1 MDIGIVV
8 PAYNVAPWIG
18 EAIGSVLAQTHR
30 DWTMVVVD
38 DGSGDATA
46 DIVGAVRDP
55 RVRLIRQAN
64 SGVSAARNRGM
75 AEIGADALLFLDAD
89 DWLAPD
95 ALHCL
100 ARALDA
106 SPDAVAAA
114 GAFMFA
120 EAGTLRRPPGGDIL
134 ERLLVRNL
142 FANGGHLLL
151 RGSAVREAG
160 GFLPNLAFGE
170 DWEYWI
176 RIAVQ
181 GSIAAAE
188 ETAPLL
194 FVRQRSGGAYHRLA
208 ANPAAFAPC
217 MDAIFAN
224 PVLLARFGAARLAA
238 IRRHTAAENDWIVG
252 RELIRHGRR
261 TEGMAWL
268 RRSVLAHPSVRR
280 AALLAAAPV
289 LGLLPARLRGP
300 FQPYRVRFHA
310 MTHALPPY

>member
-1 MDIGIVV
+1 MHIGIVT

-18 EAIGSVLAQTHR
+18 DAIGSVLAQTHR
-30 DWTMVVVD
+30 DWTLVVVD
-38 DGSGDATA
+38 DGSTDATA
-46 DIVGAVRDP
+46 DIVAAVRDP

-64 SGVSAARNRGM
+64 AGVSAARNRGM
-75 AEIGADALLFLDAD
+75 AEIDADALLFLDAD

-100 ARALDA
+100 ARTLDA

-120 EAGTLRRPPGGDIL
+120 EAGSVRRPRGGDIL

-160 GFLPNLAFGE
+160 GFRPNLAFGE

-181 GSIAAAE
+181 GAIAAAD

-217 MDAIFAN
+217 MNAIFAN
-224 PVLLARFGAARLAA
+224 PALLARFGAGPLAA
-238 IRRHTAAENDWIVG
+238 IRRHAEAENDWIVG

-261 TEGMAWL
+261 TRGIAWL
-268 RRSVLAHPSVRR
+268 RRSFLAHPSARR
-280 AALLAAAPV
+280 AALLAATPM
-289 LGLLPARLRGP
+289 LGLLPPRLRGP
-300 FQPYRVRFHA
+300 FQPYRVSGHA
-310 MTHALPPY
+310 

>member
-1 MDIGIVV
+1 LHIGIVT

-18 EAIGSVLAQTHR
+18 EAIGSVLVQTHR

-46 DIVGAVRDP
+46 DIVGTVRDP

-64 SGVSAARNRGM
+64 AGVSAARNRGM
-75 AEIGADALLFLDAD
+75 AEIDADALLFLDGD

-100 ARALDA
+100 ARTLDA

-120 EAGTLRRPPGGDIL
+120 EAGTVRRPPGGDIL

-160 GFLPNLAFGE
+160 GFRPNLAFGE
-170 DWEYWI
+170 DWEY
-176 RIAVQ
+176 
-181 GSIAAAE
+181 S
-188 ETAPLL
+188 
-194 FVRQRSGGAYHRLA
+194 
-208 ANPAAFAPC
+208 
-217 MDAIFAN
+217 
-224 PVLLARFGAARLAA
+224 
-238 IRRHTAAENDWIVG
+238 
-252 RELIRHGRR
+252 
-261 TEGMAWL
+261 
-268 RRSVLAHPSVRR
+268 
-280 AALLAAAPV
+280 
-289 LGLLPARLRGP
+289 
-300 FQPYRVRFHA
+300 
-310 MTHALPPY
+310 